1 MNTQRPVAEIL
12 MATYNGAQFVREQI
26 DSILAQTDTNWH
38 LTISDDGSTDATPAI
53 IDEYAAKYP
62 ERIARHVSGRRFG
75 NARDHFFHLMRTCTA
90 DYMFFCDQDDV
101 WYPQKVEKTM
111 DVMLG
116 MERGQGSKTPLL
128 VFTDQTPTDGDLKP
142 LAPSLMRYQQQYFE
156 TIDYRALLMQ
166 NIVTGGAMAIN
177 RALAE
182 LAARCADCTQTIMH
196 DWWLAVVAARF
207 GDVVYIDEPTSDYRQ
222 HGTNSVGAK
231 DVRSLSHIAHK
242 LTRLGDIRRTTLQ
255 KKRQA
260 QVFWDTYAGDMNDA
274 DAAFLAPFV
283 RPRSGVLFYMKH
295 RALIHGFFRLA
306 GMMVLG

>member
-1 MNTQRPVAEIL
+1 MMTQKPVAEIL
-12 MATYNGAQFVREQI
+12 MATYNGEKYVREQI
-26 DSILAQTDTNWH
+26 DSILAQTDTCWH
-38 LTISDDGSTDATPAI
+38 LTVSDDGSTDSTPGI

-62 ERIARHVSGRRFG
+62 EKISRHVSGRRFG
-75 NARDHFFHLMRTCTA
+75 NARDHFFYLMRTCA
-90 DYMFFCDQDDV
+90 AEYMFFCDQDDV
-101 WYPQKVEKTM
+101 WYPGKIEKMM

-116 MERGQGSKTPLL
+116 MERGQGKSAPLL
-128 VFTDQTPTDGDLKP
+128 VFTDQTPTDGELNP

-177 RALAE
+177 RALADI
-182 LAARCADCTQTIMH
+182 AARCTDETKTMMH

-207 GDVVYIDEPTSDYRQ
+207 GEVIYLDETTSDYRQ

-231 DVRSLSHIAHK
+231 DVRSVQHILHK
-242 LTRLGDIRRTTLQ
+242 LSRLGDIRKTTLE

-260 QVFWDTYAGDMNDA
+260 QVFMDTYGEELGEEDH
-274 DAAFLAPFV
+274 AFLDPFV
-283 RPRSGVLFYMKH
+283 RPRSGMLFYMKH